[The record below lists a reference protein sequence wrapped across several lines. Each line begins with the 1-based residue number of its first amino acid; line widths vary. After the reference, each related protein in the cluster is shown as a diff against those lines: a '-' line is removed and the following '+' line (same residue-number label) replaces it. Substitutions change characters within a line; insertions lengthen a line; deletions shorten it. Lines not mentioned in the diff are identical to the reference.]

1 MGVILGKLID
11 LYQIALIVRI
21 VLSWVPHNPYN
32 QAIRFLYKITD
43 PILNPIRKFIPPFR
57 GIDFSPV
64 VVFFGL
70 SLLKKIVVGIL

>member
-43 PILNPIRKFIPPFR
+43 PILNPIRKYIPSFR

-70 SLLKKIVVGIL
+70 SLFKKIVVGIL

>member
-1 MGVILGKLID
+1 MGVFLGKLID
-11 LYQIALIVRI
+11 IYEIALIIRI

-43 PILNPIRKFIPPFR
+43 PILNPVRRFIPPIK

-64 VVFFGL
+64 IVFLGL
-70 SLLKKIVVGIL
+70 GLFKKIIAGIF